1 METISSY
8 QGEIKYVEYTNFW
21 SQSSGK
27 YASTTKKINVHEER
41 IIIA

>member
-8 QGEIKYVEYTNFW
+8 QGQIKYVEYTNFW

-27 YASTTKKINVHEER
+27 YASTTKKINVRKER